1 MFNVYDIFS
10 CNTYFIKQ
18 NLILKNPCRTAMTI
32 DKQVTE
38 CYGHRNYGS
47 ISSTTAS
54 FCTDPYN
61 GATGGGQNSLHE
73 RLLQRNRLTPIEDRR
88 CTRHLPISQQRGT
101 MAAIGLF
108 GSTSL
113 TGRTQRPQRSLSAWE
128 QRAQAI
134 ETKLPSAS
142 PSYRGTYPGRTAPKV
157 FSMHPILQCKIHAA
171 HVPMASFL
179 N

>member
-18 NLILKNPCRTAMTI
+18 NLIFKNPCRTAMTI

-38 CYGHRNYGS
+38 CYGS

-73 RLLQRNRLTPIEDRR
+73 LLLQRNRLTPIEERR
-88 CTRHLPISQQRGT
+88 CTRHLPISGNN
-101 MAAIGLF
+101 G
-108 GSTSL
+108 
-113 TGRTQRPQRSLSAWE
+113 
-128 QRAQAI
+128 
-134 ETKLPSAS
+134 
-142 PSYRGTYPGRTAPKV
+142 SYRALRFDLTDRADSATTAELV
-157 FSMHPILQCKIHAA
+157 GMGAAGSGHRDQVTGCKSLLSRHI
-171 HVPMASFL
+171 PRQNSP
-179 N
+179 